1 MRVVRLRI
9 MAPHSQSHGP
19 NRPMTGEQSA
29 PGVRSR
35 VFTKSRPRDALRPAG
50 AGCGPARWSGASTV
64 LFSRESSPCSDAR
77 NRWHTLGF
85 CSADEVNMRDR
96 SLESMPSGGHVAGAA
111 ASPTRALVLAT
122 ISFALSFA
130 AWGLVGGLASVF
142 TGLYGLTASQT
153 ALLVAVPVLLGSL
166 ARLPMGMLTDRF
178 GGRLV
183 FTALLAFSSLAAFV
197 VPLTGSYGSLL
208 VAAFLIGMAGIVL
221 RGRRRVRVPLDPGG
235 SAGHGPRR
243 LRAGDDG
250 AIAGRLRRPGGR
262 GSPGLGGGVSRHQR
276 AAPGLG
282 GGVLPAGA
290 ESPAGRAPRH
300 RRRDDRGPA
309 ARADRLAARRLLLP
323 DLRRLRRVLDLPADA
338 AARAV
343 RPGSRGRR
351 IPGGRVRRAR
361 HAHAAR
367 SAGGWRT
374 GSAARR
380 SCRGSSAAWRCSRCS

>member
-1 MRVVRLRI
+1 
-9 MAPHSQSHGP
+9 
-19 NRPMTGEQSA
+19 
-29 PGVRSR
+29 
-35 VFTKSRPRDALRPAG
+35 
-50 AGCGPARWSGASTV
+50 
-64 LFSRESSPCSDAR
+64 
-77 NRWHTLGF
+77 
-85 CSADEVNMRDR
+85 MRDR
-96 SLESMPSGGHVAGAA
+96 SLESVPSGGHVAGAA

-221 RGRRRVRVPLDPGG
+221 RGRRRLRVPLDPGG

-243 LRAGDDG
+243 LRPGDDG
-250 AIAGRLRRPGGR
+250 AIAGRLRRPGG
-262 GSPGLGGGVSRHQR
+262 GGPPGLGSGVSRHRR

-290 ESPAGRAPRH
+290 ESPAGRAVPPRSP
-300 RRRDDRGPA
+300 R
-309 ARADRLAARRLLLP
+309 
-323 DLRRLRRVLDLPADA
+323 
-338 AARAV
+338 
-343 RPGSRGRR
+343 
-351 IPGGRVRRAR
+351 
-361 HAHAAR
+361 
-367 SAGGWRT
+367 
-374 GSAARR
+374 
-380 SCRGSSAAWRCSRCS
+380 